1 MQGSYSCGACRDGY
15 VGDPHSECVR
25 VKFCSGDPKTNP
37 CGRGA
42 ECIPTKKGA
51 AFECRVRE
59 TVSKF
64 ICYYFFSH
72 PVLSF
77 LVLSSPVHVLLC
89 FQGRKRRRNPGNEL
103 RFKTCA
109 AQNYGKKSFVAFVC
123 LFVSNCILLFTQR
136 LKLVR

>member
-1 MQGSYSCGACRDGY
+1 MDLNFILQGSYSCGACRDGY

-42 ECIPTKKGA
+42 ECIPTKEGA

-64 ICYYFFSH
+64 ICYFFFPILFSVFWSFPH
-72 PVLSF
+72 PCMS
-77 LVLSSPVHVLLC
+77 
-89 FQGRKRRRNPGNEL
+89 
-103 RFKTCA
+103 
-109 AQNYGKKSFVAFVC
+109 Y
-123 LFVSNCILLFTQR
+123 FVSKGGKEGGILVTS
-136 LKLVR
+136 

>member
-1 MQGSYSCGACRDGY
+1 MDLNFILQGSYSCGACQDGY

-42 ECIPTKKGA
+42 ECIPTKEGA

-64 ICYYFFSH
+64 ICYFFFPSCSQFFGPSLTH
-72 PVLSF
+72 ACLTLF
-77 LVLSSPVHVLLC
+77 L
-89 FQGRKRRRNPGNEL
+89 REE
-103 RFKTCA
+103 
-109 AQNYGKKSFVAFVC
+109 KKEES
-123 LFVSNCILLFTQR
+123 
-136 LKLVR
+136 